1 MRYILHIILKY
12 KGEVLLEFTTERL
25 TIRPF
30 KSNDLQD
37 VFHIYNNDETCKY
50 LLHDKWTGENMQ
62 DSFDKKLKNR
72 SLTKET
78 GLSLA
83 VVSRTN
89 VIGDLSVWYTGM
101 KDTVEI
107 GYSFSAETSGKGYAT
122 EAVNYFV
129 RKLFEEFEVHR
140 IQATLDAR
148 NVASQ
153 KLCERI
159 GMRKEAHFIQDY
171 WSKGEWTDS
180 IVYGMLVSDLK
191 DGEV

>member
-1 MRYILHIILKY
+1 MALHIIWKY

-50 LLHDKWTGENMQ
+50 LLHDKWTRESMQ
-62 DSFDKKLKNR
+62 ESFDKKLKNR

-89 VIGDLSVWYTGM
+89 VVGDLSVWFTGM

-153 KLCERI
+153 KLCKRI

-180 IVYGMLVSDLK
+180 IVYGMLFSDLK
-191 DGEV
+191 DGEL

>member
-1 MRYILHIILKY
+1 MALHIIWKY

-50 LLHDKWTGENMQ
+50 LLHDKWTRESMQ
-62 DSFDKKLKNR
+62 ESFDKKLKNR

-89 VIGDLSVWYTGM
+89 VVGDLSVWFTGM

-191 DGEV
+191 DGEL